1 LRQIKNAT
9 ETLVAGHRLFVFGSP
24 AAMKWR
30 ERKGNITMDYTALFM
45 SQLTDVFRIG
55 LLTALIYTT
64 ENTRAQTGIVVPL
77 LAGIVFV
84 AVILPMTMP
93 VAGASMMQV
102 VLSGLLANVCLTA
115 VIWLIWSQAKKYIPK

>member
-1 LRQIKNAT
+1 
-9 ETLVAGHRLFVFGSP
+9 
-24 AAMKWR
+24 
-30 ERKGNITMDYTALFM
+30 MDYTTLFT

-64 ENTRAQTGIVVPL
+64 ENTRAQTGVIIPL

-93 VAGASMMQV
+93 VTGASMTQV
-102 VLSGLLANVCLTA
+102 VISGLLANVCLTA

>member
-1 LRQIKNAT
+1 
-9 ETLVAGHRLFVFGSP
+9 
-24 AAMKWR
+24 
-30 ERKGNITMDYTALFM
+30 MDYTTLFT

-64 ENTRAQTGIVVPL
+64 ENTRAQTGVIIPL

-93 VAGASMMQV
+93 VTGASMTQV
-102 VLSGLLANVCLTA
+102 VISGLLANVCLTA
-115 VIWLIWSQAKKYIPK
+115 VIWLIWSQAKKYIQK